1 LVNRRIVLFG
11 LLAGLA
17 RAGSRAT
24 SASTTDV
31 EDYDSFWLWAGVKPQ
46 SVLEH
51 ARNLYLLQGEV
62 TLGDP
67 PRLIA
72 QRPALPRIDRADVWM
87 VVRVQTLAWPEPVY
101 GQVLAALDRWR
112 ASGNDVVGVQ
122 IDFDAATHHLKDYAA
137 FLGDLQRRLPAGTRL
152 GVTGLLDWSSHGDPA
167 GLDALAGVVDEVVL
181 QIYQGRHVI
190 PGYEAYLAG
199 LDRLRLP
206 FRIGLLQGGEW
217 SPPPALAEHPWFRGY
232 VVFLLNPADGG

>member
-1 LVNRRIVLFG
+1 MSRLRAALLR

-17 RAGSRAT
+17 LGWSSAA
-24 SASTTDV
+24 SASTTNV

-46 SVLEH
+46 SVLAQ
-51 ARNLYLLQGEV
+51 ARSLYLLQGEV

-72 QRPALPRIDRADVWM
+72 QRSALPRIGHAQVWM
-87 VVRVQTLAWPEPVY
+87 VVRVQTLAWPETVY
-101 GQVLAALDRWR
+101 AQVLAALARWR

-122 IDFDAATHHLKDYAA
+122 IDFDAATHHLQDYAA
-137 FLGDLQRRLPAGTRL
+137 FLGNLRRRLPANTKL

-167 GLDALAGVVDEVVL
+167 GLDALGGVVDEVVL

-190 PGYEAYLAG
+190 PGYEAYLAS

-206 FRIGLLQGGEW
+206 FRIGLLQGGDW
-217 SPPPALAEHPWFRGY
+217 SPPPSLESHPWFRGY
-232 VVFLLNPADGG
+232 VVFLLNDAR

>member
-1 LVNRRIVLFG
+1 LAA
-11 LLAGLA
+11 LLAGVA
-17 RAGSRAT
+17 MGWSGGA
-24 SASTTDV
+24 SADTTNV
-31 EDYDSFWLWAGVKPQ
+31 ADYDAFWLWAGVTPQ
-46 SVLEH
+46 AVLAQ
-51 ARNLYLLQGEV
+51 ARSLYLLQGEV

-72 QRPALPRIDRADVWM
+72 QRSALPRIDRAEVWM

-101 GQVLAALDRWR
+101 TQVLAALNRWR
-112 ASGNDVVGVQ
+112 ASGNTVVGVQ

-137 FLGDLQRRLPAGTRL
+137 FLGDLRRRLPPGTRL

-190 PGYEAYLAG
+190 PGYETYLAR
-199 LDRLRLP
+199 LDRLHLP
-206 FRIGLLQGGEW
+206 FRIGLLQGGDW
-217 SPPPALAEHPWFRGY
+217 SPPPDLEAQPWFRGY
-232 VVFLLNPADGG
+232 VVFLVNEAGGG

>member
-1 LVNRRIVLFG
+1 MRLRAILVAVLT
-11 LLAGLA
+11 GLA
-17 RAGSRAT
+17 LSWSAAT
-24 SASTTDV
+24 PASTTNV
-31 EDYDSFWLWAGVKPQ
+31 ADYDSFWLWAGVKPQ
-46 SVLEH
+46 AVLAQAH
-51 ARNLYLLQGEV
+51 SLYLLQSEV

-72 QRPALPRIDRADVWM
+72 QRSALPRIDHAQVWM
-87 VVRVQTLAWPEPVY
+87 VVRVQTLAWPETVY
-101 GQVLAALDRWR
+101 QQVLAALDRWR

-122 IDFDAATHHLKDYAA
+122 IDFDAATHHLQDYAA
-137 FLGDLQRRLPAGTRL
+137 FLGDLRRRLPPKTKL

-167 GLDALAGVVDEVVL
+167 GLDALGGVVDEVVL

-206 FRIGLLQGGEW
+206 FRIGLLQGGDW
-217 SPPPALAEHPWFRGY
+217 SPPPNLESHPWFRGY
-232 VVFLLNPADGG
+232 VVFLLNDAR

>member
-1 LVNRRIVLFG
+1 MRAACIA
-11 LLAGLA
+11 LLGALALGGTA
-17 RAGSRAT
+17 RAG
-24 SASTTDV
+24 TTDV

-46 SVLEH
+46 AVL
-51 ARNLYLLQGEV
+51 ARARHLYMLEGEV

-72 QRPALPRIDRADVWM
+72 QRPALPRIEHAEVWM

-101 GQVLAALDRWR
+101 TQVLAALARWR

-137 FLGDLQRRLPAGTRL
+137 FLDDLRRRLPTDTKL
-152 GVTGLLDWSSHGDPA
+152 GVTGLLDWSAHGDPA
-167 GLDALAGVVDEVVL
+167 GLDALAGTVDEVVL

-206 FRIGLLQGGEW
+206 FRIGLLQGGDW
-217 SPPPALAEHPWFRGY
+217 SPPPSLGEHPWFRGY
-232 VVFLLNPADGG
+232 VVFLLNGT